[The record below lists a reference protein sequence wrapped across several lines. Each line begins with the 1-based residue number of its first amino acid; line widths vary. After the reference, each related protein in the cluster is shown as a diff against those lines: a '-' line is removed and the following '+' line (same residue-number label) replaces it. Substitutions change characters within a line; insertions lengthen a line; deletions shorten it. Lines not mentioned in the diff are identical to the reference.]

1 MRFSSVSS
9 CPPRSTTKAR
19 GRWPCSLSG
28 TETTAASATLHT
40 GMVRWRGW
48 GWWCSPGVGEQPGLQ
63 NTRGY
68 FIHPEGDQVGNLSR
82 CKSQVS

>member
-40 GMVRWRGW
+40 GMVRWRGLGLVVLTW
-48 GWWCSPGVGEQPGLQ
+48 SGIAAWTPEHSGIFHTSRKISGWKSEQ
-63 NTRGY
+63 
-68 FIHPEGDQVGNLSR
+68 I
-82 CKSQVS
+82 

>member
-40 GMVRWRGW
+40 GMVRW
-48 GWWCSPGVGEQPGLQ
+48 PGLGLVVL
-63 NTRGY
+63 TWSGRAAGT
-68 FIHPEGDQVGNLSR
+68 PEHSGIFHTSR
-82 CKSQVS
+82 RRSGWKSEQM